1 MAGIFI
7 NGVTMASK
15 YWIKLYHE
23 ILDDHKMGM
32 LPDHLYRRVIEIF
45 LLAGE
50 KNEKGLLPAVEA
62 MSWRLRTTPEE
73 LEKDLT
79 ELTEKNIVTKQSGNW
94 MVTKFAERQAPMN
107 KAEYMRRKREQ
118 DKRDEYYGG
127 EVTKGNQTVTNNKQN
142 GKTDTDTDT
151 DKKRKD
157 KEEIKDA
164 LSDLSAFQQVWE
176 QETGHTVSGFT
187 EFKRMCERFEAEG
200 VTPDLYRTAIQEQ
213 KQSEYP
219 VKRPTSVEEWA
230 VRLAN
235 PPDRSSKN
243 KKSESIDEMME
254 RLRKEE
260 QQLKGAEVIDG

>member
-1 MAGIFI
+1 
-7 NGVTMASK
+7 MAS

-50 KNEKGLLPAVEA
+50 KNEKGLLPTIEA

-79 ELTEKNIVTKQSGNW
+79 ELAEKNIVNKQNGNW
-94 MVTKFAERQAPMN
+94 MVTKFAERQAPMD

-118 DKRDEYYGG
+118 DKRDEYYGS
-127 EVTKGNQTVTNNKQN
+127 EVTKGNETVTSNKQN
-142 GKTDTDTDT
+142 GKTDTD
-151 DKKRKD
+151 KIRKD
-157 KEEIKDA
+157 TEEIENA
-164 LSDLSAFQQVWE
+164 RSDFSPFQEVWE
-176 QETGHTVSGFT
+176 QETGQFVSGFT
-187 EFKRMCERFEAEG
+187 EFERMCKRFEAEG

-235 PPDRSSKN
+235 PP
-243 KKSESIDEMME
+243 KSQSGEHTPKRKQIYLGPNGEEIEME
-254 RLRKEE
+254 
-260 QQLKGAEVIDG
+260 I